1 MPLGRGTKFAIS
13 FAVSAAIGTSLLIGT
28 VEPTT
33 LRPVIDAQHSGLRW
47 MSSRELAARMAR
59 RSSEKPILL
68 DVRTEAEFAVSHLE
82 GARRIDPDNP
92 DLSSLDL
99 SPKSTVV
106 VYCSVGYRSA
116 AIVERL
122 KRSGVTRVYNLDWR
136 HLSMGERGSPPL
148 SRKPEGSP
156 CASARSDL
164 RPPRRRCAARE

>member
-1 MPLGRGTKFAIS
+1 
-13 FAVSAAIGTSLLIGT
+13 
-28 VEPTT
+28 
-33 LRPVIDAQHSGLRW
+33 

-59 RSSEKPILL
+59 PSSEKPILL

-116 AIVERL
+116 GIVGQLRQA
-122 KRSGVTRVYNLDWR
+122 GIARVYNLTGGIFQWANEGR
-136 HLSMGERGSPPL
+136 PSFAETSESTMCIRTIGSPASSSMVRGARMNPTVRKDTRRPTETR
-148 SRKPEGSP
+148 SR
-156 CASARSDL
+156 RSL
-164 RPPRRRCAARE
+164 RGR